1 MIFFFCFRWNYRRW
15 QQQQQNR
22 KPAGERQSHSS
33 YRLVHLLFLL
43 RVQFAFV
50 YRGFRSVS
58 HTSFFAYI
66 FFFCLLLQHMFRRFL
81 DGALQALYAN
91 TVARAICL
99 WENCSEPRWSCA
111 KQRTA
116 KKKLTNI
123 AALLPHGK
131 GFLCDYA
138 MLKHE
143 YLVLACNFCKKQ
155 TKISNVCLSGIS
167 MVVWLHFTQPQC
179 VQCHLDSGAAFV
191 NEHSDTQRGCWA
203 VECFVRVL

>member
-1 MIFFFCFRWNYRRW
+1 MAAAAAKQKTGRRAPVAQQLPLGTSSFPFARSICVRVSWFSIGQPHFLLCVHIFFC
-15 QQQQQNR
+15 
-22 KPAGERQSHSS
+22 A
-33 YRLVHLLFLL
+33 
-43 RVQFAFV
+43 
-50 YRGFRSVS
+50 
-58 HTSFFAYI
+58 
-66 FFFCLLLQHMFRRFL
+66 LLQHMFRRFL

-91 TVARAICL
+91 TVASAICL